1 MNVVHISTI
10 IPLDPDRSALLDVKN
25 RVLLLTLERLISRF
39 DIELPVVLSLL
50 SGSDIHI
57 RLDSVSGNP
66 CLLFDDIPTLLD
78 LIRPDQRNDR
88 HNRQHMSMLLQ
99 HAGLSIAL
107 KFSGLIDQPR
117 ALSRELTSTLR
128 PSWAG
133 DEETLRGLLDFTQ
146 KVALR

>member
-78 LIRPDQRNDR
+78 LI
-88 HNRQHMSMLLQ
+88 LL
-99 HAGLSIAL
+99 AL
-107 KFSGLIDQPR
+107 M
-117 ALSRELTSTLR
+117 EN
-128 PSWAG
+128 
-133 DEETLRGLLDFTQ
+133 
-146 KVALR
+146 

>member
-10 IPLDPDRSALLDVKN
+10 IPLDPERSALLDVKN
-25 RVLLLTLERLISRF
+25 RVLLLTLERLVSRF
-39 DIELPVVLSLL
+39 DIELP
-50 SGSDIHI
+50 
-57 RLDSVSGNP
+57 VSGNP

-78 LIRPDQRNDR
+78 LIRPAQRNDR

-99 HAGLSIAL
+99 HAGLSISL

-117 ALSRELTSTLR
+117 ALSRELISTLC
-128 PSWAG
+128 PSWAE
-133 DEETLRGLLDFTQ
+133 DEKTLRGLLDFTQ